1 MKLSEGNREKHRV
14 ARSIGFSWIG
24 DWSKPMKLP
33 YDWVFIHINQRSFF
47 GVPRQ
52 VPGALEWCHNQ
63 FIPRQVYYDAA
74 QEFANLNGLF
84 FFEAKQLENKAEN
97 CETNRTW
104 WGLWWMTQ
112 CNLCLRNSRQLL
124 GGDISSAER
133 KQDIYHV
140 YTYIQLYTQYMSN
153 QCSIGFVVGMND
165 RPQNLVIWVV
175 RPPAPARQTSAVADI
190 NAAGLSLAT
199 AHVKGCKAFWG
210 RRNHHWVPS
219 PIKKE
224 EIMGFLPILNRYE
237 MGCPS
242 GKTCVYIYI
251 IRIFLGWKSS
261 LFANKGENHSTPV
274 CTPFVCL
281 Y

>member
-1 MKLSEGNREKHRV
+1 
-14 ARSIGFSWIG
+14 
-24 DWSKPMKLP
+24 
-33 YDWVFIHINQRSFF
+33 
-47 GVPRQ
+47 
-52 VPGALEWCHNQ
+52 
-63 FIPRQVYYDAA
+63 
-74 QEFANLNGLF
+74 
-84 FFEAKQLENKAEN
+84 
-97 CETNRTW
+97 
-104 WGLWWMTQ
+104 MTQ

-251 IRIFLGWKSS
+251 YISFVYFWGESHPCLRTKVKTILP
-261 LFANKGENHSTPV
+261 LFAPHLFA
-274 CTPFVCL
+274 CTNGCVSQYNPEQIYKYDKQYIYIYIYIYGYV
-281 Y
+281 

>member
-1 MKLSEGNREKHRV
+1 
-14 ARSIGFSWIG
+14 
-24 DWSKPMKLP
+24 
-33 YDWVFIHINQRSFF
+33 
-47 GVPRQ
+47 
-52 VPGALEWCHNQ
+52 
-63 FIPRQVYYDAA
+63 
-74 QEFANLNGLF
+74 
-84 FFEAKQLENKAEN
+84 
-97 CETNRTW
+97 
-104 WGLWWMTQ
+104 MTQ

-251 IRIFLGWKSS
+251 YHSYIFGVKVI
-261 LFANKGENHSTPV
+261 PV
-274 CTPFVCL
+274 CEQRWKPFYPCL
-281 Y
+281 HPICLLVLMDVSPNTILNRYINMINNIYIWICIDNRLYVYIYVYII

>member
-1 MKLSEGNREKHRV
+1 
-14 ARSIGFSWIG
+14 
-24 DWSKPMKLP
+24 
-33 YDWVFIHINQRSFF
+33 
-47 GVPRQ
+47 
-52 VPGALEWCHNQ
+52 
-63 FIPRQVYYDAA
+63 
-74 QEFANLNGLF
+74 
-84 FFEAKQLENKAEN
+84 
-97 CETNRTW
+97 
-104 WGLWWMTQ
+104 MTQ

-199 AHVKGCKAFWG
+199 AHVKGVRHFGGGETTTGSLPPLKKKKSWVSCQYWIDMRWG
-210 RRNHHWVPS
+210 VPLEKHVC
-219 PIKKE
+219 I
-224 EIMGFLPILNRYE
+224 
-237 MGCPS
+237 
-242 GKTCVYIYI
+242 YIYI